1 MEIAMSFSVGKYN
14 CNLPTLPFF
23 IGIFV
28 CIWQLFGNEIES
40 EKQYYFK
47 NEERSHM

>member
-1 MEIAMSFSVGKYN
+1 MSFSVGKCN
-14 CNLPTLPFF
+14 RNLPTLSFF

-28 CIWQLFGNEIES
+28 CIWQLFGNEIGS
-40 EKQYYFK
+40 GKQYYFK